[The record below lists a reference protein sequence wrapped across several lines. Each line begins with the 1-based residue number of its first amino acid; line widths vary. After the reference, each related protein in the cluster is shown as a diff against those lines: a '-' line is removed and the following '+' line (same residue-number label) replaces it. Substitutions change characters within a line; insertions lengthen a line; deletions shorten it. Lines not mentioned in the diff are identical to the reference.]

1 MAALGDALGF
11 EVVGLFFFVG
21 QDVHAIFTIVGYDR
35 GTMFVVGHIGLLAMK
50 GAVYVVVAAV
60 GAGRVSG
67 CVRVPAPCVGWGGA
81 ARCDGAARCGL
92 SGGGGGL

>member
-1 MAALGDALGF
+1 MAALVDALGF

-60 GAGRVSG
+60 GAGCVSRG
-67 CVRVPAPCVGWGGA
+67 VRVPAACVGGCGGW
-81 ARCDGAARCGL
+81 RGGDGAARCGL
-92 SGGGGGL
+92 GWSGG